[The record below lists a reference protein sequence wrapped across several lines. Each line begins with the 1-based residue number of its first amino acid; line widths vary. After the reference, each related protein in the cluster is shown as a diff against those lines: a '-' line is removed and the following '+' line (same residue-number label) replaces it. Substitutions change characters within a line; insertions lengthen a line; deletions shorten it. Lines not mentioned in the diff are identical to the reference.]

1 MTSHFFK
8 VDPFNFVPIVKT
20 PWGGTQIS
28 ALKKTYFPKANAV
41 IPNFI
46 GESWEISTDKSYP
59 SFVCINEQDKIPL
72 IDILQKNSSLI
83 LGEKVANKYGAH
95 SPLLLKWLHAND
107 NLSVQLHPKNGNPLL
122 SENECGKPESW
133 LILNVEKNGYV
144 YLGFKEELSKQ
155 EIIENLLNDE
165 LEKCL
170 NKYYPKMYDY
180 ISVPPGCVHAVG
192 PGVFLAEPQYVLP
205 KKSGKTWR
213 ISDWKRLYDENGIRS
228 DQGKPRELHVNESLM
243 AIDWNLP
250 RGKDLEKLLIQKMEN
265 GKVFHG
271 NQYNPF
277 SLQIFY
283 NQQKTGYTS
292 IEKDSF
298 TLATVWGGEVKL
310 ETTQEAITLQG
321 GESLLI
327 SAEVKELSLSMKEK
341 YREQPKIAFFALND
355 EVI

>member
-1 MTSHFFK
+1 MTTQFFK
-8 VDPFNFVPIVKT
+8 VDPFNFVPILKT

-28 ALKKTYFPKANAV
+28 LLKKTYFPEFKAK
-41 IPNFI
+41 IPDFI
-46 GESWEISTDKSYP
+46 GESWEISTDKNYP
-59 SFVCINEQDKIPL
+59 SLILMNGREKIPL
-72 IDILQKNSSLI
+72 TDLLQQNSSMI
-83 LGEKVANKYGAH
+83 LGEKIANKYGAH
-95 SPLLLKWLHAND
+95 SPLLLKWLHAKD

-122 SENECGKPESW
+122 NESECGKPESW
-133 LILNVEKNGYV
+133 LVLNVEKNGYV
-144 YLGFKEELSKQ
+144 YLGFKPDLSKE
-155 EIIENLLNDE
+155 EIIENLLKDD

-213 ISDWKRLYDENGIRS
+213 ISDWKRLYDENGKLS
-228 DQGKPRELHVNESLM
+228 AYGKPRELHVKESLG

-250 RGKDLEKLLIQKMEN
+250 RGKELEKLLIQQMEN
-265 GKVFHG
+265 GKIFLG
-271 NQYNPF
+271 NTYNPF

-283 NQQKTGYTS
+283 NTQKNGYTA

-298 TLATVWGGEVKL
+298 TLATVWAGEVTL
-310 ETTQEAITLQG
+310 ETKYDSITLQG

-327 SAEVKELSLSMKEK
+327 SADVKSLSINMIEK